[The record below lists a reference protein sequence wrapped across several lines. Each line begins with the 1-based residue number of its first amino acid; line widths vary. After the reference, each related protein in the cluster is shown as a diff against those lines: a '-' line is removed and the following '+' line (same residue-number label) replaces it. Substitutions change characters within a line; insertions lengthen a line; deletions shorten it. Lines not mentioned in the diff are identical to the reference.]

1 MRGTRRSLI
10 AALLATGCAWG
21 QTGHPTQEVALSPG
35 EVDTA
40 LRTLSE
46 ELKDRYVLDNQVAGT
61 LARIEARRKAGAY
74 SELRLAEH
82 LAAALTEDLQALT
95 KDKHLRVF
103 WRSNP
108 IPTTAEDLPPDVR
121 GLGREQLARENFGF
135 KTVEILD
142 GNIGYLDL
150 RRFVNPAWAGDTAVS
165 TMNFLA
171 NADALIVDL
180 RHNGGGSPLMIAL
193 LSSYFFD
200 EPVHLNDLY
209 DRRRGTT
216 RQSWTLPHVP
226 GKKFLNKDIFVLTTA
241 STFSA
246 AEEFSYNLKNLKRAV
261 LIGETTRGG
270 AHPVVSRRL
279 SDHLF
284 ATVPYA
290 RAISPITKTNWEG
303 TGVTPDFPM
312 PAPESLVAAHR
323 LALRRLA
330 ETTSDPDLVQ
340 KLKSIAETLKD
351 KER

>member
-1 MRGTRRSLI
+1 MSPAELDS
-10 AALLATGCAWG
+10 ALR
-21 QTGHPTQEVALSPG
+21 ALS
-35 EVDTA
+35 A
-40 LRTLSE
+40 
-46 ELKDRYVLDNQVAGT
+46 ELKDRYVLDNKVAET
-61 LARIEARRKAGAY
+61 IDRIEARKNAGAY
-74 SELRLAEH
+74 SELRLAEQ
-82 LAAALTEDLQALT
+82 LAAALTADLQAVT
-95 KDKHLRVF
+95 KDKHLRVLS
-103 WRSNP
+103 RSIP
-108 IPTTAEDLPPDVR
+108 IPMTTDDLPPDVR

-135 KTVEILD
+135 KAVEILD

-180 RHNGGGSPLMIAL
+180 RWNGGGSPLMIAL

-226 GKKFLNKDIFVLTTA
+226 GKKFLNKDIFILTSA

-270 AHPVVSRRL
+270 AHPVVIRRL

-284 ATVPYA
+284 ATVPSA
-290 RAISPITKTNWEG
+290 KAINPISKTNWEG
-303 TGVTPDFPM
+303 TGVNPDVPM
-312 PAPESLVAAHR
+312 PAREALVAAHR
-323 LALRRLA
+323 MALRRIA
-330 ETTSDPDLVQ
+330 ETTPDADWAQ
-340 KLKSIAETLKD
+340 KLKSIAEALKD